1 MTAPVTQSAPR
12 KLNFFQTLK
21 AILWG
26 ALGIRKGAGYSEDTK
41 LNPVHVIVAG
51 ILAAILF
58 VATLVFVGSWAA
70 RSLVT

>member
-1 MTAPVTQSAPR
+1 MTQTARPR

-26 ALGIRKGAGYSEDTK
+26 ALGIRKGAGYHEDTR

-51 ILAAILF
+51 VLAALIF
-58 VATLVFVGSWAA
+58 VITLVYLGSWAA
-70 RSLVT
+70 SSLTAH